1 MIPNELFMLP
11 LDAIALDPKTAR
23 LPAWL
28 TWGSAIVVTVVTAV
42 ALTIA

>member
-11 LDAIALDPKTAR
+11 LDTIALDPKTVR

-28 TWGSAIVVTVVTAV
+28 TWGVAAITTVVAAV
-42 ALTIA
+42 VLTIG